1 MANSLL
7 FCRINEAAR
16 HWQASGF
23 PSCDGGGQLGLI
35 HAVMGRASSRHK
47 QPTLWAGLS
56 CGLGSPRPPQNT
68 GPSTRLL
75 RPWHPW
81 GPGDLTARRQ
91 LIHLGI
97 SLKGLQAS
105 GELICNFALWY
116 FHALYSFPKRFSLTQ
131 SYPRDTFS
139 MMVE

>member
-16 HWQASGF
+16 HWEAGRF
-23 PSCDGGGQLGLI
+23 PSRDGGRLVLI
-35 HAVMGRASSRHK
+35 HAVMGRASSRNK

-56 CGLGSPRPPQNT
+56 CGLWSPRPPQNT
-68 GPSTRLL
+68 GPSTRLC
-75 RPWHPW
+75 RPRHPW
-81 GPGDLTARRQ
+81 CPGDPTTGRQ
-91 LIHLGI
+91 LIHFGI

-105 GELICNFALWY
+105 GELIWNFALWY
-116 FHALYSFPKRFSLTQ
+116 FYALHSFPKRFSLTQ